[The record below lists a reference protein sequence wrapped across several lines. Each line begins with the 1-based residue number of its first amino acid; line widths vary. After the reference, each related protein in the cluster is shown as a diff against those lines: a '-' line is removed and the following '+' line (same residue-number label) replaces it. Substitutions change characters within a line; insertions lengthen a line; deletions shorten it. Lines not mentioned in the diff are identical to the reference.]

1 MWSRYQSVLQFLL
14 KGLAIYGVWYVV
26 YDLYLLPDGRLDEWL
41 SVNVANVTASIMG
54 GIGFEA
60 VVQYRSVLMEGV
72 PGVRIINGCNGLT
85 TIGLFIGFV
94 VAFPGSWKHRLWFI
108 PLGIFAIYAANVF
121 RVIAM
126 LGFQMY
132 WPAAF
137 DPMHSFG
144 MTTFFYVV
152 VFALWMAWVHLNEEA
167 PISSDDNTS
176 DDDTT
181 TSTPA
186 QTPALSS

>member
-41 SVNVANVTASIMG
+41 SVNVAHVTAAIMG
-54 GIGFEA
+54 GLGFEA
-60 VVQYRSVLMEGV
+60 VAEYRTVLMEGV
-72 PGVRIINGCNGLT
+72 SGVRIINGCNGLT

-94 VAFPGSWKHRLWFI
+94 VAFPGAWKHRLWFI
-108 PLGIFAIYAANVF
+108 PMGIVAIYAANVF
-121 RVIAM
+121 RVVAM

-152 VFALWMAWVHLNEEA
+152 VFGLWMAWVHLNEDTSTA
-167 PISSDDNTS
+167 SDDGA
-176 DDDTT
+176 
-181 TSTPA
+181 TPSPSAA
-186 QTPALSS
+186 QEPAFSS